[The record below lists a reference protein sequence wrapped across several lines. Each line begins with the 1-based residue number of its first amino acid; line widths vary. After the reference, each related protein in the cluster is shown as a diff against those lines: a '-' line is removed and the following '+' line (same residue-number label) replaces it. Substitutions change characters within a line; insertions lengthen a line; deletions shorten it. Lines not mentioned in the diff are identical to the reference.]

1 MTDSRRLAVVIGFTQ
16 TLAWATTYY
25 APAVLIGPVSASMGV
40 SSTTLLGGYSWSLLI
55 AGLCSPRIGSLI
67 DRAGGRGVL
76 ASGAVVMSAGL
87 ALMAAL
93 PTLPGWYLAWTVIGV
108 GMALGL
114 YDAAFATI
122 GRLLGSQSR
131 PCIVGATL
139 MAGFAS
145 TVGWPMGAWLIQLS
159 GWRTALMIYVAIQ
172 MLVNLPL
179 ILTLIPRAPPLPPPA
194 PGAAV
199 AHAGGFAPG
208 MRLGF
213 WLLAIFFSV
222 RQGISVVVSVH
233 VLTLLHGIGLTAAA
247 AVGVAALIGPSQVG
261 GRVLEWVF
269 ARWLNPVTT
278 GWVGAALLPLGV
290 VGLLFGGPAA
300 GFAIAYGMSNG
311 ILTISRGTLP
321 LHLFGPAGYAT
332 RLGKLALPQLITQA
346 ISPTLFAPVIAAYP
360 AEHILTAIGILAFL
374 VWLCLIPLARF
385 RTRA

>member
-1 MTDSRRLAVVIGFTQ
+1 MIDPRRLAVVIGFTQ

-25 APAVLIGPVSASMGV
+25 VPAVLIGPASASMGV
-40 SSTTLLGGYSWSLLI
+40 SGTSLLVGYSWSLLV

-93 PTLPGWYLAWTVIGV
+93 PNLIGWYLAWTVIGV

-122 GRLLGSQSR
+122 GRLLGGQAR

-145 TVGWPMGAWLIQLS
+145 TVGWPMGAWLIQLF
-159 GWRTALMIYVAIQ
+159 GWRTTLLIYVAIL

-194 PGAAV
+194 LGAAN
-199 AHAGGFAPG
+199 AIGGSLPQG
-208 MRLGF
+208 MRLAF
-213 WLLAIFFSV
+213 WLLLIFFSV
-222 RQGISVVVSVH
+222 RQGISAVVSVH
-233 VLTLLHGIGLTAAA
+233 VLALLHGIGLSAAA
-247 AVGVAALIGPSQVG
+247 AVGIAALIGPSQVG

-269 ARWLNPVTT
+269 ARWLNPVSTA
-278 GWVGAALLPLGV
+278 WVGAALLPLGV

-300 GFAIAYGMSNG
+300 GFAITYGMSNG
-311 ILTISRGTLP
+311 ILTIGRGTLP
-321 LHLFGPAGYAT
+321 LHLFGPVGYAT
-332 RLGKLALPQLITQA
+332 RLGKLALPQLVAQA

-360 AEHILTAIGILAFL
+360 AERILSAIGILAFL
-374 VWLCLIPLARF
+374 VWLCLIPLARI